1 MRTEYYSVLYSA
13 LREGDIE
20 RRTSTDGSSVELIRN
35 GETLYSDS
43 GKPLEE
49 YRSEFIKTEPRIV
62 VFGAGHV
69 SKALYEQARLLNM
82 SFTVI
87 DERKETA
94 NKERF
99 PQAEIILRPY
109 EEFFSS
115 DYTFFRPYYVIM
127 THGHSYDSRALE
139 WVLRRPASYIGMIG
153 SRGKVAST
161 YRKMLDKGYTEAEL
175 SFVHS
180 PVGLKIGAVTPEE
193 IAVSILAEIISV
205 FRSVKGAFTISPS
218 YIESV
223 TGKKGVCARIIE
235 KTGSAPRSVGSELF
249 YSPLD
254 DRFYGT
260 VGGGAVEKAAEESCR
275 EMWKKKEKCRIIH
288 YNLSAEGDLSMI
300 CGGDVDMLFSL
311 VE

>member
-1 MRTEYYSVLYSA
+1 MRTEYYSILYKA
-13 LREGDIE
+13 LRDGDIE
-20 RRTSTDGSSVELIRN
+20 RRTSPDGSELEIIQN
-35 GETLYSDS
+35 GKTLYSDS
-43 GKPLEE
+43 IKPLEE
-49 YRSEFIKTEPRIV
+49 YRTEFIKTEPHIV

-69 SKALYEQARLLNM
+69 SKALYDQARLLNM
-82 SFTVI
+82 SVTVI
-87 DERKETA
+87 DEREETA

-99 PQAEIILRPY
+99 PQAEIICRPY

-115 DYTFFRPYYVIM
+115 DHTFFRPYYVIM

-153 SRGKVAST
+153 SRGKVAAT
-161 YRKMLDKGYTEAEL
+161 YQKMLDKGFSRSEL
-175 SFVHS
+175 DSIHS
-180 PVGLKIGAVTPEE
+180 PIGLMIGAVTPEE

-205 FRSVKGAFTISPS
+205 FRSVKSAFTISPS

-223 TGKKGVCARIIE
+223 TGKKGICARIIE
-235 KTGSAPRSVGSELF
+235 KRGSAPRAVGSELF
-249 YSPLD
+249 YSPLE

-260 VGGGAVEKAAEESCR
+260 VGGGAVEKATEESCR